1 MFQEMINGSIA
12 VLTKPSVS
20 TFEEHERDNLGWALI
35 YSVIAGVIN
44 AILAGIGAALFPAAL
59 PQGLEGLE
67 GFEGAAATGAPSII
81 GAVFGAIIFTI
92 IGLLIAWGITFALGR
107 AFGGTGTFGELAYDM
122 ALFSAPTTVIG
133 SIFGLIPILGGI
145 AGLILFFY
153 NLYLTYL
160 AIQAGMNLPSNKAL
174 YVILI
179 QFAIGLAI
187 FACIFIFFAAIFA
200 AVLGGSGGFAP

>member
-59 PQGLEGLE
+59 PASLEGLEGLE
-67 GFEGAAATGAPSII
+67 GAAATGTPSII

-92 IGLLIAWGITFALGR
+92 LGLLIAWGITFALGR

-145 AGLILFFY
+145 AGLALFFY

-187 FACIFIFFAAIFA
+187 FACIFIFFFAIFA